1 MEAQTPAAPAPSVE
15 VTPEITTVS
24 ASVDAASRDDFS
36 AFDAAELAAKK
47 GTPLPVVERA
57 APVAKDAPA
66 PLSKRQ
72 QAINDS
78 IREAVDRATADSRA
92 EVDRLRAQL
101 AAAPVHKEPA
111 APVEVKPPAVPYAD
125 SKRYADMPDAPKLE
139 DFESIKYFD
148 AAMAMFVFQKASAE
162 ARETSQTEQHEQQRA
177 RFLSDVSQKYGE
189 KLIAAREADPDFL
202 SKIPPAIHEA
212 MPLSGL
218 PKGAPSTFA
227 NVAAEAALYSED
239 PATFYKYLHANRGEV
254 DRIAQLPTDQWLAT
268 LRWLDGR
275 LSGSPVSGT
284 APIESPAA
292 PAVMPSTITSA
303 PAPPQ
308 LVQKPGSTTDPQS
321 AALKRDDF
329 AAFDRIEQQKM
340 RAKRSA

>member
-15 VTPEITTVS
+15 VTPEVTTVS

-66 PLSKRQ
+66 PVSKRQ
-72 QAINDS
+72 QAINES

-101 AAAPVHKEPA
+101 AAPKSAPVA
-111 APVEVKPPAVPYAD
+111 APVEVKPPVVPYAD
-125 SKRYADMPDAPKLE
+125 AKRYASMPDAPKLE
-139 DFESIKYFD
+139 DFETIGD
-148 AAMAMFVFQKASAE
+148 HAAAMSLFVFQKASAE
-162 ARETSQTEQHEQQRA
+162 ARETSQAEQHEQQRA